1 MQDFA
6 GATIAFIQNHE
17 AWAAPIVFALSFCK
31 SFAFVSLVV
40 PATVILFGVGGLI
53 GASGIAFWSV
63 WIAVVFGAFVGDWLA
78 YELAMHF
85 KDQRASPFSRLRLPL
100 SSGAPVRP
108 A

>member
-1 MQDFA
+1 MDGDGSSA
-6 GATIAFIQNHE
+6 E
-17 AWAAPIVFALSFCK
+17 CR
-31 SFAFVSLVV
+31 
-40 PATVILFGVGGLI
+40 ILP
-53 GASGIAFWSV
+53 ASGIAFWSV

-100 SSGAPVRP
+100 SSGAPVSP